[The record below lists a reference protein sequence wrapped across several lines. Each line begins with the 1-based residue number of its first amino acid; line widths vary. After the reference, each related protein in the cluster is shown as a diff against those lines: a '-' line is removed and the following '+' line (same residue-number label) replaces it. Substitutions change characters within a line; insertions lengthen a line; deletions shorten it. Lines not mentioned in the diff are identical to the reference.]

1 MALRVVSGREEAMA
15 TCVPINALI
24 SVDLPTFGRPTT
36 ATNPDLYTVWSCV
49 CWAASFTGSLL
60 LVLCFVLFGLRVRFP
75 IIVMLGVRRL
85 HHYRRDLL
93 PTAR

>member
-24 SVDLPTFGRPTT
+24 SVDLPDVRTAYT

-49 CWAASFTGSLL
+49 C
-60 LVLCFVLFGLRVRFP
+60 
-75 IIVMLGVRRL
+75 
-85 HHYRRDLL
+85 
-93 PTAR
+93 

>member
-1 MALRVVSGREEAMA
+1 MVGGQDATDGLTRGFGREEAMA

-49 CWAASFTGSLL
+49 C
-60 LVLCFVLFGLRVRFP
+60 
-75 IIVMLGVRRL
+75 
-85 HHYRRDLL
+85 
-93 PTAR
+93 